1 MGVLIGILG
10 VALLFIVLWD
20 AFETIILP
28 RRVTRRV
35 RLTRMFYRS
44 TWRPWS
50 TVARLMPAGKRRE
63 TYLSFFGP
71 LSLLLLLA
79 VWATGLVVGFALLQ
93 WSAAL
98 GSGLAGSAAGF
109 RTALYLSGST
119 LFTLGLGDVTPQT
132 SLARAL
138 AVLESGIGLGFLA
151 LVIGY
156 LPVLYQ
162 SFSRREVNIT
172 LLDARA
178 GSPPSAAELL
188 RRHNT
193 SQGLGALEKFLHD
206 SERWAAELL
215 ESHISYPV
223 LAYFRS
229 QHANQSWLGA
239 LTTILD
245 TSALVMVGIE
255 GSCARQAQ
263 LTFAIARHAVVDLAQ
278 IFGTPPHSSG
288 ADRLPPPDLARL
300 RAGLEAA
307 GLRLPEGAEVDAR
320 LAELRRMYE
329 TYVHS
334 LARYLGLSVP
344 PWMPAARAKDNWQT
358 SAWDRAADAAATK
371 PVRVV
376 VDEHF

>member
-50 TVARLMPAGKRRE
+50 AVVRWMPAGKRRE

-93 WSAAL
+93 WSAAP
-98 GSGLAGSAAGF
+98 GGPAGSAAGF

-132 SLARAL
+132 SLARVL
-138 AVLESGIGLGFLA
+138 AVLESGMGLGFLA
-151 LVIGY
+151 IVVGY

-193 SQGLGALEKFLHD
+193 SPALDALAEFLHD

-255 GSCARQAQ
+255 GSCAHQAQ

-288 ADRLPPPDLARL
+288 ADRLPPADLARL
-300 RAGLEAA
+300 RTGLEAA
-307 GLRLPEGAEVDAR
+307 GLRLLEGAEVDAR

-329 TYVHS
+329 PYVHS
-334 LARYLGLSVP
+334 LARYMRLSVP
-344 PWMPAARAKDNWQT
+344 PWMPAALAKDNWQT
-358 SAWDRAADAAATK
+358 SAWERAADAAATK
-371 PVRVV
+371 CVRVTA
-376 VDEHF
+376 DEHF